1 MEISLILWKNPIV
14 SLRECGKFQQLRLGM
29 SIGLNNDISIDQT
42 EMKAM
47 SMFKVPIANRVLV
60 NLLLLLVVL
69 LFWTPA
75 MFAQGNA
82 ACLTCHAEK
91 SLTKEDHGR
100 VRSLFVDGTA
110 FRKSV
115 HGGLDCVSCHEGFK
129 ADAIPHARRM
139 KPVVCTT
146 CHAEEQFTNYERS
159 VHGTEKN
166 GKVAAAC
173 SDCHTAHAIQK
184 ISTRPPNE
192 RKEFAERICA
202 RCHGEV
208 GKKYMASDHGAALSA
223 GRKGAPTCIDCHG
236 EHEIVSPATK
246 GARTSRKKEAEMCL
260 SCHQDKEEVRA
271 RVGPSARFIASYEN
285 SVHGQAMQQGN
296 DAAATCS
303 DCHGSHEM
311 KKGSDPRSKVSKA
324 HIATTCAQC
333 HGDVKEQ
340 YDGSIHGKALASGIE
355 ASATCTDCHGEHNIL
370 SPSNPL
376 SPVSAK
382 NVSAQV
388 CSPCHASVKLTQ
400 KYGLASDRFTS
411 FADSYHGLAGKGGS
425 VEVAN
430 CASCHGVHDI
440 KPSTDST
447 SRISPKNLAQ
457 TCGSC
462 HPGANENFTKGK
474 VHIIATSGEDRIL
487 YYISTG
493 YIALIIL
500 TIGGMAFH
508 NVLDFIKKS
517 KRQLMYRRGLLPR
530 KPHSP
535 KMYLR
540 MSLDERIQHGTLV
553 VSFTI
558 LVITGFALRFPDAWW
573 VETIRSIS
581 PMMFELRSW
590 LHRIAGVIMV
600 LASLYHVYYLFFVPR
615 GKQLLR
621 DMLPVREDVIQVIGV
636 FKYYFGF
643 SSEKPQFSRFSY
655 IEKAEYWA
663 LIWGTIVMAMTGFVL
678 WFDNIFMGLLT
689 KLGWDVARTI
699 HYYEAWLATLAIIVW
714 HFYFVIFNPDSY
726 PLNLAFWKG
735 TLTEEEME
743 EEHPL
748 ELKEIKRREM
758 LESNA
763 ESAEIVKQ
771 KEDVAE

>member
-1 MEISLILWKNPIV
+1 MKMMYTFQTYPTSRFLTVLTGLILACSSQNTAI
-14 SLRECGKFQQLRLGM
+14 
-29 SIGLNNDISIDQT
+29 
-42 EMKAM
+42 
-47 SMFKVPIANRVLV
+47 
-60 NLLLLLVVL
+60 
-69 LFWTPA
+69 
-75 MFAQGNA
+75 FAQGNQ
-82 ACLTCHAEK
+82 ACLVCHAEN
-91 SLTKEDHGR
+91 SLTKEERGR
-100 VRSLFVDGTA
+100 VRSLFVDGVA
-110 FRKSV
+110 LGKSA
-115 HGGLDCVSCHEGFK
+115 HGEMDCISCHEGLK
-129 ADAIPHARRM
+129 ADELPHAKRIKR
-139 KPVVCTT
+139 VECAS

-159 VHGTEKN
+159 VHGTLKN
-166 GKVAAAC
+166 GKPPAAC

-184 ISTRPPNE
+184 ISTRPPAE
-192 RKEFAERICA
+192 RKEFAEHICA
-202 RCHGEV
+202 RCHREV
-208 GKKYMASDHGAALSA
+208 GKKYMASDHGVALSA
-223 GRKGAPTCIDCHG
+223 GTKGAPTCIDCHG
-236 EHEIVSPATK
+236 EHEVVPPATE

-260 SCHQDKEEVRA
+260 SCHQDNEEVRA
-271 RVGPSARFIASYEN
+271 RVGPSAGFIASYEK
-285 SVHGQAMQQGN
+285 SVHGQAMQHGN

-311 KKGSDPRSKVSKA
+311 KKGSDARSKVSKT
-324 HIATTCAQC
+324 HIASTCAQC

-340 YDGSIHGKALASGIE
+340 YDGSIHGKALAAGIE
-355 ASATCTDCHGEHNIL
+355 ASPTCTDCHGEHNIL

-376 SPVSAK
+376 SPVAAK

-388 CSPCHASVKLTQ
+388 CSPCHSSVKLTQ
-400 KYGLASDRFTS
+400 KYGLASDRFAS
-411 FADSYHGLAGKGGS
+411 FADSYHGLAGKAGS

-440 KPSTDST
+440 KPSTDTT

-474 VHIIATSGEDRIL
+474 VHVIATSGEDGIL

-508 NVLDFIKKS
+508 NILDFIKKS

-530 KPHSP
+530 KNHSP
-535 KMYLR
+535 KMYVR

-581 PMMFELRSW
+581 PLMFELRSW

-621 DMLPVREDVIQVIGV
+621 DMLPVREDIVQVVGV

-643 SSEKPQFSRFSY
+643 SSVKPQFRRFSY

-663 LIWGTIVMAMTGFVL
+663 LIWETLSRQGRHGIP
-678 WFDNIFMGLLT
+678 
-689 KLGWDVARTI
+689 RT
-699 HYYEAWLATLAIIVW
+699 A
-714 HFYFVIFNPDSY
+714 P
-726 PLNLAFWKG
+726 
-735 TLTEEEME
+735 
-743 EEHPL
+743 
-748 ELKEIKRREM
+748 KR
-758 LESNA
+758 ESNRQT
-763 ESAEIVKQ
+763 SSR
-771 KEDVAE
+771 